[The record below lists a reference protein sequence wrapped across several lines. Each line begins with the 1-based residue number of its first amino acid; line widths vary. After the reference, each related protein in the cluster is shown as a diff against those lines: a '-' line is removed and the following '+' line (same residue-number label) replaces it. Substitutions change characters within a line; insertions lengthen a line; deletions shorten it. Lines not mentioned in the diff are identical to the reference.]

1 MILSN
6 LQRKPKR
13 CGSVQSLSKSR
24 PTSVTFFFFLSLE
37 THPGTGSFLKVCQE
51 TVALEIRFIEL
62 NPPEIQYYLGI
73 LSFSLSDS
81 LFGRTQI
88 THWKLKPS
96 LVF

>member
-1 MILSN
+1 MEVFRAS
-6 LQRKPKR
+6 
-13 CGSVQSLSKSR
+13 GSLGLLVSR
-24 PTSVTFFFFLSLE
+24 FFFLSLE
-37 THPGTGSFLKVCQE
+37 THPVTGSFLKVCQE

>member
-13 CGSVQSLSKSR
+13 CGSIQSLSKSR
-24 PTSVTFFFFLSLE
+24 PTSVTCFFFLSLE
-37 THPGTGSFLKVCQE
+37 THPVTGSFLKVCQE

-73 LSFSLSDS
+73 LFPCL
-81 LFGRTQI
+81 
-88 THWKLKPS
+88 THCLAGLKLLTGS
-96 LVF
+96 